1 MRRASVAGR
10 LDCLSGRRRASDRER
25 LVRDVAAET
34 GLGESEVRGELAA
47 IEDHARRYGPPTLEQ
62 FVRRC
67 AEELGLAEADVW
79 DEYAR
84 IVGTAGARP

>member
-1 MRRASVAGR
+1 VRSRSVAHR
-10 LDCLSGRRRASDRER
+10 LDRLSEGRHAGDRER
-25 LVRDVAAET
+25 LIHQVAAET
-34 GLGESEVRGELAA
+34 GLDVAEVRAELAE
-47 IEDHARRYGPPTLEQ
+47 IEDHARRYGPATIGQ

-84 IVGTAGARP
+84 IVGTVGARP